1 MKVIIAGD
9 FAPRA
14 RLARQVEEERFSEIF
29 SHALVER
36 VKSADYSIVN
46 LECPIADDADKPIFK
61 VGPNL
66 KCSAHTTSA
75 IKYAGFKGVTL
86 ANNHILDYG
95 FKGINKTLDECKKI
109 GLDTVGAGTDLSNA
123 SRILY
128 IEKEKEIIAII
139 NCCEHE
145 FSIATNASA
154 GANPL
159 NIVQQYYKIKEA
171 KANANHVLVI
181 THGGHEHFNLP
192 SPRMQETYRFF
203 VDAGADAVVNH
214 HQHCYSGFEI
224 YKGKPIFYGLGN
236 FAFDIYPLKI
246 KEKWNYGYMVE
257 LDFGVVLNFKIIP
270 YIQYSEESNIQLLD
284 EEAFRKELQKLNSI
298 ILNSQNLAIEVDKYY
313 EASCYSVKSIL
324 EPIQNRWIHGAQNRN
339 LLPSLVSKKW
349 LVQVANYVN
358 CESHKD
364 KLLYFLL
371 KNYE

>member
-1 MKVIIAGD
+1 MKIIIAGD

-14 RLARQVEEERFSEIF
+14 RLARQVREECFSEIF
-29 SHALVER
+29 PQSLIER
-36 VKSADYSIVN
+36 IKSADYSIVN
-46 LECPIADDADKPIFK
+46 LECPIADDTDKPIFK
-61 VGPNL
+61 TGPNL
-66 KCSAHTTSA
+66 KCSEHSTTA

-95 FKGINKTLDECKKI
+95 FKGIKKTLDECKKV
-109 GLDTVGAGTDLSNA
+109 GLDTVGAGLDLNDA

-128 IEKEKEIIAII
+128 VEHGKNKMAII

-145 FSIATNASA
+145 FSIATDTSA

-159 NIVQQYYKIKEA
+159 NVIQQYYKIKEA
-171 KANANHVLVI
+171 RSNADNVLVI

-203 VDAGADAVVNH
+203 VDAGADAVINH
-214 HQHCYSGFEI
+214 HQHCYSGFEL
-224 YKGKPIFYGLGN
+224 YEGKPIFYGLGN
-236 FAFDIYPLKI
+236 FAFDICPLKT
-246 KEKWNYGYMVE
+246 KDKWNYGYMVE
-257 LDFGVVLNFKIIP
+257 LDLNSIKKFKIIP
-270 YIQYSEESNIQLLD
+270 YIQYSKESNIQLLD
-284 EEAFRKELQKLNSI
+284 EDAFKEDLLKINSI
-298 ILNSQNLAIEVDKYY
+298 ISNTQKLEVEIKKYY

-349 LVQVANYVN
+349 LVQVTNYIN

-364 KLLYFLL
+364 KLQYFLSKKL
-371 KNYE
+371 